1 MKLAVLNTAI
11 MTTDGTYQL
20 ETITLEQA
28 KQLATEAA
36 AGPGL
41 DSAIGHQATA
51 ELLSAVLGVPVPY
64 NRQLFAQEVGQ
75 KALVFKLN
83 GRPPE
88 GTELSLSRIQEIGYT
103 LKVMTRLA

>member
-1 MKLAVLNTAI
+1 M
-11 MTTDGTYQL
+11 
-20 ETITLEQA
+20 
-28 KQLATEAA
+28 
-36 AGPGL
+36 
-41 DSAIGHQATA
+41 
-51 ELLSAVLGVPVPY
+51 LGVPVPY

-88 GTELSLSRIQEIGYT
+88 GTELSLGLIQEIGYT